1 MEIVKAVIITV
12 MIYSTIQSIVF
23 LYQDALTD
31 DSMTWMTAVACGPAM
46 WVLMLILIAIRVIWL
61 SVGNVAKSIKRRR

>member
-31 DSMTWMTAVACGPAM
+31 DDMTWMTAVACGPAM
-46 WVLMLILIAIRVIWL
+46 WVLMLVLIVVKVIWL
-61 SVGNVAKSIKRRR
+61 SIDNVVKSIKRRR